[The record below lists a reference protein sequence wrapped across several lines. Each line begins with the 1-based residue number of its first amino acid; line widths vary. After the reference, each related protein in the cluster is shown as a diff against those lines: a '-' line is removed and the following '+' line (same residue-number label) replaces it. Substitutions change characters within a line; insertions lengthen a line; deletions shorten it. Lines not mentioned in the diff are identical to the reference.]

1 MFCKNT
7 LTNLSAKYVQA
18 KTYVF
23 LMFKIKQNLQF
34 CIIMSEDDFLC
45 VKKNRHKSI
54 RLLRFLKYLKTY
66 FLL

>member
-23 LMFKIKQNLQF
+23 LMFKIKQNL
-34 CIIMSEDDFLC
+34 
-45 VKKNRHKSI
+45 
-54 RLLRFLKYLKTY
+54 
-66 FLL
+66 